1 MGEKHIETPLEILL
15 GTKLGTTFLTSKL
28 IFLEREKLGN

>member
-15 GTKLGTTFLTSKL
+15 GTKLGTIPLTSKL
-28 IFLEREKLGN
+28 IVLERENLGN